1 MATPEEP
8 LSKYW
13 SHPSRVRARRVVD
26 LTMPSPLDAAVSNRE
41 IDDAPPEVATAV
53 LDLAMRFGELL
64 VASGTPANDTVVLLL
79 RLTRAFGLKTVYV
92 DVSYMSITTS
102 YYRGW
107 DRPPVT
113 TTRVVR
119 TPEVDFTMVERAERL
134 MDAIEST
141 PMSIHEA
148 TERFR
153 RIMRGPRPHPR
164 WMMVVGTA
172 LTAAGAVLIWGGSWS
187 QMLATFAL
195 GVLVYSLQHA
205 FARLAVPPF
214 FTQVAGAAVVAV
226 CATGL
231 WWLSAQVPWL
241 PTGRNPDVLMTGGVI
256 ILVVGS
262 KAVGAAQ
269 DAIDEFYLT
278 AAARAVEVAMLTGG
292 ILVGLVLGIQICR
305 AVGVVPPLTNNFLAY
320 GPLWAQLLGAFVVSA
335 MYGLESNA
343 SWRTVALSGVAGLAG
358 WAGFAALMSAGWPS
372 MATNGIAGLI
382 VALVGV
388 PLARQFRVP
397 VVAVVSSA
405 LIPFVPGTMLV
416 TSLKQ
421 MFGYELNLAD
431 LQPGLITFVGAVGV
445 AIAIAVGATAGMI
458 VGRPADEQLRRQLSR
473 LRPRQALLVWP
484 WRRRTRRPK

>member
-172 LTAAGAVLIWGGSWS
+172 LTAVGAVLIWGGSWS

-292 ILVGLVLGIQICR
+292 ILVGLVLGIQLCR